1 MEEFFDATVSWVHI
15 LSAVVFIG
23 PQVFLVAAAIP
34 AIRSVEDAGQRAR
47 ALRTVTTRF
56 AILGG
61 VALAL
66 LLATGIWNYDDADDQ
81 GLIDADAF
89 PRYYAVLFTK
99 LTLVTIVIVI
109 SVLHGAV
116 FGRRLQRLQESG
128 ASEAEVAGV
137 RRWSMMASGLT
148 LLLSLAILFCAALL
162 DSDWSKIS

>member
-66 LLATGIWNYDDADDQ
+66 LLATGIWNYYEADDQ

-99 LTLVTIVIVI
+99 LTLVTIVIVL

-116 FGRRLQRLQESG
+116 FGRRLLEHDKCEEHRIHPAHRTPPSARTG
-128 ASEAEVAGV
+128 TSTISVFPSTSVIAWPIAAS
-137 RRWSMMASGLT
+137 ASR
-148 LLLSLAILFCAALL
+148 
-162 DSDWSKIS
+162 